1 MKPIIFD
8 LYSII
13 LQLFDLR
20 SVYNLELDNKN
31 NKSTNAIALRHN
43 LIEIQDKVI
52 TTTRR
57 VELAYQIATT
67 PWKNNKDSKLLIIGC
82 RNIVE
87 LKQATFFGFSWKN
100 IDGLDLFSTNK
111 KIIKSNMEDMDSIPD
126 ETYDYVTMVN
136 TLAYSDKPRSVLKE
150 IYRVL
155 KPNGKLIFNFSFPL
169 DSKKS
174 LSIYTGDN
182 FVDYSNFT
190 EKDMNKLFKDT
201 NFEIYFRHY
210 YKKYSTTFK
219 KNLMQVTWYGLLKI

>member
-111 KIIKSNMEDMDSIPD
+111 KIM
-126 ETYDYVTMVN
+126 
-136 TLAYSDKPRSVLKE
+136 
-150 IYRVL
+150 
-155 KPNGKLIFNFSFPL
+155 
-169 DSKKS
+169 
-174 LSIYTGDN
+174 
-182 FVDYSNFT
+182 
-190 EKDMNKLFKDT
+190 
-201 NFEIYFRHY
+201 
-210 YKKYSTTFK
+210 
-219 KNLMQVTWYGLLKI
+219 